1 MQNAKTGEP
10 ENAGNAENQE
20 KNPPHI
26 FDRGFKRLMASSSP
40 AIVQLINGLC
50 NTDYP
55 LDTPV
60 KQLATE
66 HITDGLD
73 KFISDIIFQVG
84 NDRFLIEVVRHEVV

>member
-1 MQNAKTGEP
+1 MLRYIYMQNTKTDEQ
-10 ENAGNAENQE
+10 ENTGNAENQE
-20 KNPPHI
+20 KKPSHI

-40 AIVQLINGLC
+40 AIVQLINALF

-66 HITDGLD
+66 YIH
-73 KFISDIIFQVG
+73 
-84 NDRFLIEVVRHEVV
+84 RRA